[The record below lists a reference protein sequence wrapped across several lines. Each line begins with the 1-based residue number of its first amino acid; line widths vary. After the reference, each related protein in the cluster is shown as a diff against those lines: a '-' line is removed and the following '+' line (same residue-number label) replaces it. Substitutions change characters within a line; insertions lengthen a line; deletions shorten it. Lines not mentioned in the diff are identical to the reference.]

1 MADNIQLPSST
12 TNVATDEI
20 AGVHYP
26 RTKITLGSDGIN
38 GGDVSSS
45 NPLPVSVSNPVT
57 SFTVTNF
64 PSIQTVAG
72 QIEITNLPL
81 TQQVNVTNFPAT
93 QVVSGTVS
101 ISNPVTSVTVSNL
114 PATQAVSG
122 TVNIGTLPS
131 VTISNPVTSV
141 SVSNFPATQ
150 AVSATSLPLPSGAST
165 EATLAQLKTVTDTM
179 LTAIQAMQTAI
190 ESLNTKTTSVNTGS
204 VAGTVAVSNFT
215 DNGLTNSQ
223 LRASAVSTTDATSQ
237 EILDEMRSIS
247 ENLLYFTQATV
258 GNMAKTDSSK
268 RLEVSMQTTNAGYSN
283 IHLNAIGSTS
293 GASISLLGMPYYLS
307 NSATTSIYDQ
317 ITFS

>member
-114 PATQAVSG
+114 PATQAVS
-122 TVNIGTLPS
+122 
-131 VTISNPVTSV
+131 
-141 SVSNFPATQ
+141 
-150 AVSATSLPLPSGAST
+150 ATSLPLPSGAST

-215 DNGLTNSQ
+215 DNGLTDSQ

-237 EILDEMRSIS
+237 AILEEMRSIS
-247 ENLLYFTQATV
+247 ENLLYFTQTTV
-258 GNMAKTDSSK
+258 GNMARTDSSK

-293 GASISLLGMPYYLS
+293 GASISLLGMPYNLS
-307 NSATTSIYDQ
+307 NSASSFIYDQ
-317 ITFS
+317 ITFA